1 MKIVSIGAG
10 NLASHLSKALQ
21 KAGFD
26 IVQVYSRTE
35 TSARELAEC
44 LQTSYSTSI
53 ENIVDNASLFI
64 ISVSDDAIE
73 SIVEKMPSTEGLVLH
88 TAGSVSIDVFSGKFK
103 NYGILYPL
111 QTFSKFRPVDFSE
124 IPVFLEA
131 NTRNN
136 LQTIRT
142 IAEAISSK
150 VYEASSSERMKLHLA
165 AVFGCNFV
173 NYLFHLSSEITKQAG
188 YDFNVL
194 SPLILETVRK
204 ALTSENPKKVQTGP
218 AFRNDRK
225 VIQKHIDL
233 LISCPEWQELYAIMS
248 ERILKMKNEL

>member
-1 MKIVSIGAG
+1 M
-10 NLASHLSKALQ
+10 
-21 KAGFD
+21 
-26 IVQVYSRTE
+26 
-35 TSARELAEC
+35 
-44 LQTSYSTSI
+44 
-53 ENIVDNASLFI
+53 
-64 ISVSDDAIE
+64 
-73 SIVEKMPSTEGLVLH
+73 
-88 TAGSVSIDVFSGKFK
+88 
-103 NYGILYPL
+103 
-111 QTFSKFRPVDFSE
+111 QTFSKYIPVDFSD
-124 IPVFLEA
+124 IPIFIEA
-131 NTRNN
+131 NSSHN
-136 LQTIRT
+136 LQTLRT
-142 IAEAISSK
+142 VAESISGK
-150 VYEASSSERMKLHLA
+150 VYEASSVERMKLHLA